1 METLKSQVLAQ
12 KPLNTVLHVIL
23 DRMSDDLAGVI
34 GSSIVVQQSTD
45 HDETGDNDEIA
56 GKHEPLVLAANG
68 VESELIHAQLNG
80 SSGPLVD
87 ALGHEVPV
95 IALDL
100 WSDERWPDLTR
111 EAFATTHGGSED
123 VWDQVKGAAA
133 LPGILGH
140 GCTIALTCT
149 LSRPADAS
157 AITTLIGYEQIVSAA
172 LIIATAQDTASI
184 HDALKLVVA
193 RSAIDRAKGAVMGRL
208 SCNAELAGARL
219 RSAAQEMD
227 VGVPE
232 LSVALLDYIS
242 DAPIRKASVP
252 ATEFLSDQR
261 TRAAAQRFWS
271 TLY

>member
-23 DRMSDDLAGVI
+23 DRMSDDLPGVI

-45 HDETGDNDEIA
+45 DDETAGNDETT
-56 GKHEPLVLAANG
+56 GNDEPLVVAANG
-68 VESELIHAQLNG
+68 VESELVIAQLNG
-80 SSGPLVD
+80 SGGPLVD
-87 ALGHEVPV
+87 ALRHEVPV

-100 WSDERWPDLTR
+100 WSDERWPELTR
-111 EAFATTHGGSED
+111 DAFATTEGREP
-123 VWDQVKGAAA
+123 VWDRVKGAAA
-133 LPGILGH
+133 LPGMLGH

-149 LSRPADAS
+149 LSRAADAS
-157 AITTLIGYEQIVSAA
+157 TITTLIGYEQIVSAA
-172 LIIATAQDTASI
+172 LIIATAQDTASN
-184 HDALKLVVA
+184 HDALKAVVA
-193 RSAIDRAKGAVMGRL
+193 RSAIERAKGAVMGRL
-208 SCNAELAGARL
+208 SCNAELAWARL
-219 RSAAQEMD
+219 RSAALELD
-227 VGVPE
+227 VDVSE

-242 DAPIRKASVP
+242 DAPIRKPSVP

>member
-1 METLKSQVLAQ
+1 MEALKSHVLAE
-12 KPLNTVLHVIL
+12 KPLNSVLHVIL
-23 DRMSDDLAGVI
+23 DRMSADLPGVI
-34 GSSIVVQQSTD
+34 GSSIVVQQGT
-45 HDETGDNDEIA
+45 DNDETA
-56 GKHEPLVLAANG
+56 SYDETPDDDEPLVVAANG
-68 VESELIHAQLNG
+68 VESELIIAQLNG
-80 SSGPLVD
+80 SGGPLVD
-87 ALGHEVPV
+87 ALRHEVPV

-100 WSDERWPDLTR
+100 WSDERWPHLTR
-111 EAFATTHGGSED
+111 EALATNDVGSEE
-123 VWDQVKGAAA
+123 VWDQVTGAAA

-157 AITTLIGYEQIVSAA
+157 TITTLIGYEQIVSAA

-184 HDALKLVVA
+184 HDALKAVVA

-208 SCNAELAGARL
+208 SCNAELAWARL
-219 RSAAQEMD
+219 RSAALELD
-227 VGVPE
+227 VDVPE

-242 DAPIRKASVP
+242 DAPIRKPSVP
-252 ATEFLSDQR
+252 AAEFLSDQR